1 MAEGVAKMY
10 GCKAA
15 EKRRIGKIS
24 KVECQIFLSKEIV
37 LGHPCIPRVRVDTGS
52 DKRPGLRKKGR
63 SWREGGGGRG
73 GGDIYEA
80 QRVKAELHVINCD
93 LASAAAHH
101 LVSTNPRVRITV
113 SKSPF
118 FM

>member
-1 MAEGVAKMY
+1 MK
-10 GCKAA
+10 
-15 EKRRIGKIS
+15 EKSGKDSRVVEWRKKESIFWQKKGGLERLS

-63 SWREGGGGRG
+63 SWREGGGGEGAGTYTRHKG
-73 GGDIYEA
+73 LK
-80 QRVKAELHVINCD
+80 QN
-93 LASAAAHH
+93 
-101 LVSTNPRVRITV
+101 
-113 SKSPF
+113 